1 MSWIDVIKMPLYPQR
16 VDDNIKNIQNTLT
29 QELTRLFTEKPNMEI
44 SPEEKKLIDE
54 LIQIRMNKLIE
65 MYKSG
70 RLNSVRFGPEAFN
83 R

>member
-44 SPEEKKLIDE
+44 SPEEKGQIMIRIFEVIDHLDIPQLLGSEFGE
-54 LIQIRMNKLIE
+54 L
-65 MYKSG
+65 
-70 RLNSVRFGPEAFN
+70 
-83 R
+83 

>member
-1 MSWIDVIKMPLYPQR
+1 
-16 VDDNIKNIQNTLT
+16 
-29 QELTRLFTEKPNMEI
+29 MEI